1 MCGDA
6 FATLYTSYE
15 AQGRFVKRVKARE
28 LWYAILDAQMETG
41 KRHNY
46 DLNAGVYCVILAF
59 LLV

>member
-15 AQGRFVKRVKARE
+15 AEGRFVKRVKARE

-41 KRHNY
+41 KGLIMIIY
-46 DLNAGVYCVILAF
+46 MLLYCIV
-59 LLV
+59 

>member
-15 AQGRFVKRVKARE
+15 AEGRFVKRVKARE

-41 KRHNY
+41 KCHNY
-46 DLNAGVYCVILAF
+46 DPLHYIIHKSVHY
-59 LLV
+59 